1 MIIKEGLSI
10 DDVLLGRGTGSN
22 EHDGNVRFRAIVKQ
36 VLRQTLASSGIKRNS
51 SNITKSSMAATV
63 LSIVHE
69 RGGQFVRK
77 ASKEE
82 IVAYLGEKANQA
94 VSPSDEKMASSSNWY
109 VIVPRQVA
117 LEKAKQSFRHQKR
130 VLHSEQESSA
140 RVAKELVASR
150 SHIAQVRSSSGVD
163 AGSLIW
169 KDNCLA
175 TVDVSSVLKM
185 NQMQAA
191 IAAETPKQFHSEL
204 LSQHIMK
211 HTGCD
216 VLSRMTHPLL
226 SSLSRTTNDSFVML
240 RSLSSG
246 SNASPSLSASSTP
259 TVLGLQVPVSAAS
272 SSFQD
277 LASLLSTNTLL
288 DDLLRQQQPQKDN
301 VALSLLLAA
310 AQRNE
315 PPSNNAA
322 TTASVANDIQ
332 HDLLMRRILQQALL
346 DRMQSSSCLSDA
358 VAGQSSLL
366 SEAIALAVALKQK

>member
-1 MIIKEGLSI
+1 MMLKEGLSI

-22 EHDGNVRFRAIVKQ
+22 DHDGNVRFRAIVKQ
-36 VLRQTLASSGIKRNS
+36 VLRQSLAPSGIKRNF
-51 SNITKSSMAATV
+51 SNTTKSSMAATV

-77 ASKEE
+77 ASKVE

-94 VSPSDEKMASSSNWY
+94 MSTVDEKMVSSSNWY

-117 LEKAKQSFRHQKR
+117 LEKTKQSFRHQKR
-130 VLHSEQESSA
+130 VLHSELERSA
-140 RVAKELVASR
+140 RGAKELVASR
-150 SHIAQVRSSSGVD
+150 GHIAQVRSSSGVD
-163 AGSLIW
+163 AGSSIW
-169 KDNCLA
+169 KDNCRA
-175 TVDVSSVLKM
+175 IFDASSVLKTI
-185 NQMQAA
+185 QMQAA
-191 IAAETPKQFHSEL
+191 VAAESPKQFHSEL

-216 VLSRMTHPLL
+216 VLSRLTNPLL
-226 SSLSRTTNDSFVML
+226 SSLSSMTNDSLAML

-246 SNASPSLSASSTP
+246 SIASPSLSASSTP
-259 TVLGLQVPVSAAS
+259 TVLGLQVPVTAAS

-277 LASLLSTNTLL
+277 LASMLSTNTLL
-288 DDLLRQQQPQKDN
+288 DDLLRQQQSHKNDVP
-301 VALSLLLAA
+301 LSLLLAA
-310 AQRNE
+310 SQQNE

-322 TTASVANDIQ
+322 TTASVANETQ
-332 HDLLMRRILQQALL
+332 HDLLMRRIREQALL